1 MVGAL
6 LGAFPVVAPVTGGSA
21 VSDRLDGG
29 GLRMLMQPIIDLRSG
44 EVRQVEALARLSPND
59 PPGGDLMA
67 PAEFLPLLDADGIDR
82 LFREGL
88 EQSLAALSAWDSRG
102 LNLSVSVNLAPST
115 LRNPD
120 SPDWV
125 AAVLKRH
132 GVTGDRLV
140 LELLETDVLESA
152 GELVS
157 IARLR
162 GLGVAIA
169 LDDFGSGHSNAAR
182 LAVVAVDYVKL
193 DRGVTSR
200 LRSAIAGARDTVAEL
215 IDLGRAAGCGIVW
228 EGIDTATDL
237 DLARQWETDLGQGFY
252 LAHPMPI
259 DQVPAWVLAH
269 RTRWRAIQRGAS
281 G

>member
-1 MVGAL
+1 VTDGPAVG
-6 LGAFPVVAPVTGGSA
+6 
-21 VSDRLDGG
+21 DRLDGG
-29 GLRMLMQPIIDLRSG
+29 GLRMLVQPIIDLRSG
-44 EVRQVEALARLSPND
+44 EVRQVEALARLAAAD
-59 PPGGDLMA
+59 EQAGGDLVS
-67 PAEFLPLLDADGIDR
+67 PEEFLPLLDADGIDR

-88 EQSLAALSAWDSRG
+88 DQSLAALASWDARG
-102 LNLSVSVNLAPST
+102 LHLSVSVNLAPST
-115 LRNPD
+115 LRNPRC
-120 SPDWV
+120 PDWV
-125 AAVLKRH
+125 ATVLQRH
-132 GVTGDRLV
+132 GMAGDRLV

-169 LDDFGSGHSNAAR
+169 LDDFGSGHSNPAR

-200 LRSAIAGARDTVAEL
+200 LRAAIAGARDTVAEL

-228 EGIDTATDL
+228 EGIDGAEDL

-252 LAHPMPI
+252 LAHPMPT

>member
-1 MVGAL
+1 MVAS
-6 LGAFPVVAPVTGGSA
+6 VSNGSA
-21 VSDRLDGG
+21 VSERLDGG

-44 EVRQVEALARLSPND
+44 EVRQVEALARLAAD
-59 PPGGDLMA
+59 DQPGGDLLD

-88 EQSLAALSAWDSRG
+88 DHSLAALSSWDSRG
-102 LNLSVSVNLAPST
+102 LHLSVSVNLAPST

-120 SPDWV
+120 CPDWV
-125 AAVLKRH
+125 VAVLNRH
-132 GVTGDRLV
+132 GMTGDRLV

-182 LAVVAVDYVKL
+182 LSVVAVDYVKL
-193 DRGVTSR
+193 DSGVTTR
-200 LRSAIAGARDTVAEL
+200 LRAAIAGARDTVAEL

-228 EGIDTATDL
+228 EGIDTAADL

-252 LAHPMPI
+252 LAHPMPA

-269 RTRWRAIQRGAS
+269 RIRWRAIQRGVS